1 MPERLRLTVRFKRRL
16 GFCLF
21 VFFFFGL
28 IVDDDDGAPERKRIV
43 ERESIF
49 FVEREKDR
57 VFGEK

>member
-1 MPERLRLTVRFKRRL
+1 MSF
-16 GFCLF
+16 
-21 VFFFFGL
+21 FFFFGL